1 MKVGVKLGTVH
12 TQTRMHTITT
22 SLQQQETMEGGFHT
36 NNHTQHNTIVG
47 ENQDTQPNRHFKST
61 LHCTLAQHQRHRATA
76 VQEWNVWVMIIQL
89 IIMC

>member
-12 TQTRMHTITT
+12 TNTYAHNHNFITT
-22 SLQQQETMEGGFHT
+22 TGDNGRGFHT
-36 NNHTQHNTIVG
+36 NNHTQHNTTLG
-47 ENQDTQPNRHFKST
+47 ENHYKPDTSS

-76 VQEWNVWVMIIQL
+76 VQEWNVWVMIIKL